1 MAGKR
6 RAKRAAQARE
16 ELSKPSKWR
25 LQHGGFSEPIR
36 EADPET
42 GSPVQH
48 RRAVDTVGLMLAN
61 GTITAEMHDAAVVFR
76 TRFRAAALDDLQPM
90 AWDRVPSG
98 GVGDGMTERQAAARR
113 HVAAAID
120 ALGGFGGAAGSVVW
134 HVVGLEFSIREWAH
148 RQGWGGRPVGAPQAQ
163 GMLVAALG
171 VLSAHYQC
179 GGLRRP
185 QAVGPTQ
192 AGPPSPPAVQNKR
205 LNALR

>member
-6 RAKRAAQARE
+6 RAKQAAQARE
-16 ELSKPSKWR
+16 DLSKPSKWR

-48 RRAVDTVGLMLAN
+48 RRAVDTVALMLAN
-61 GTITAEMHDAAVVFR
+61 GTITPEMHDAAVVFR
-76 TRFRAAALDDLQPM
+76 TKFRTAALNGLQPM
-90 AWDRVPSG
+90 PWDRVPG
-98 GVGDGMTERQAAARR
+98 GSSDGITEQQASARW
-113 HVAAAID
+113 HVAEAMD
-120 ALGGFGGAAGSVVW
+120 ALGGFGSAAGSVVW
-134 HVVGLEFSIREWAH
+134 HVVGLECSVREWAQ

-171 VLSAHYQC
+171 VLSAHYC
-179 GGLRRP
+179 GGIGRRP
-185 QAVGPTQ
+185 AVGPNH
-192 AGPPSPPAVQNKR
+192 AGSPRHPAAQKSR